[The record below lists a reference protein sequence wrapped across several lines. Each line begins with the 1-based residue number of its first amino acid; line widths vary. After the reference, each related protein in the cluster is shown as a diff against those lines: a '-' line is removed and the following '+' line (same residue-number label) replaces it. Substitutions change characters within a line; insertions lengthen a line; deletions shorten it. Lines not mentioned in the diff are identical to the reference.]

1 MVTLSHS
8 SAQNPRLV
16 QVFLNSH
23 LCLLH
28 FANFIFSME
37 NPFELILEKLDRI
50 EKAIAALNTTNPI
63 QVNNT
68 PMDVKDLS
76 AYLKLS
82 ISAIYKL
89 TSTSEIP
96 HYKSGKRLYF
106 KKEDIDEWIF
116 SHRIKTRDDIEKE
129 AMEYIRKNPR
139 RF

>member
-1 MVTLSHS
+1 
-8 SAQNPRLV
+8 
-16 QVFLNSH
+16 
-23 LCLLH
+23 
-28 FANFIFSME
+28 ME

-50 EKAIAALNTTNPI
+50 EKAFAALNTTNPI
-63 QVNNT
+63 QINNA
-68 PMDVKDLS
+68 PMDVKDLL

-82 ISAIYKL
+82 VSAIYKQ
-89 TSTSEIP
+89 TSTIEIP

-129 AMEYIRKNPR
+129 AMEYIRKNQR

>member
-1 MVTLSHS
+1 
-8 SAQNPRLV
+8 
-16 QVFLNSH
+16 
-23 LCLLH
+23 
-28 FANFIFSME
+28 ME
-37 NPFELILEKLDRI
+37 NPFEIILEKLDRI
-50 EKAIAALNTTNPI
+50 EKAISAINTTNPI
-63 QVNNT
+63 QINNP
-68 PMDVKDLS
+68 PMDVKILS
-76 AYLKLS
+76 VYLKLS

>member
-1 MVTLSHS
+1 
-8 SAQNPRLV
+8 
-16 QVFLNSH
+16 
-23 LCLLH
+23 
-28 FANFIFSME
+28 ME
-37 NPFELILEKLDRI
+37 NPFELILERLDRI
-50 EKAIAALNTTNPI
+50 EKAIAAINTTNPI
-63 QVNNT
+63 QINNT

-116 SHRIKTRDDIEKE
+116 SHRIKTRDDIDKE

>member
-1 MVTLSHS
+1 
-8 SAQNPRLV
+8 
-16 QVFLNSH
+16 
-23 LCLLH
+23 
-28 FANFIFSME
+28 ME
-37 NPFELILEKLDRI
+37 NPFELILERLDRI
-50 EKAIAALNTTNPI
+50 EKAITSLNTTNPI

-76 AYLKLS
+76 VYLKLS

-116 SHRIKTRDDIEKE
+116 SNRIKTRDDIDKE

>member
-1 MVTLSHS
+1 
-8 SAQNPRLV
+8 
-16 QVFLNSH
+16 
-23 LCLLH
+23 
-28 FANFIFSME
+28 ME
-37 NPFELILEKLDRI
+37 NPFELILERLDRI
-50 EKAIAALNTTNPI
+50 EKAIASLNTTNPI

-76 AYLKLS
+76 VYLKLS

-116 SHRIKTRDDIEKE
+116 SNRIKTRDDIEKG